1 MKTKSA
7 NLLARGYELI
17 DGITVPVG
25 TSNVDLGVEGKE
37 PQNAE
42 KLTIAVGNE
51 KINMYVFRPSNYKE
65 GEKTPFVYFIHGG
78 GYHFGNVS
86 MDESKYRAWQTGAVP
101 RLLLLTIHF
110 PWIHHTNIPWSL
122 NKYMQDF
129 FMLMSMRMN

>member
-42 KLTIAVGNE
+42 KLTIAVGNAACLFHSRRWLSFWQCE
-51 KINMYVFRPSNYKE
+51 
-65 GEKTPFVYFIHGG
+65 HG
-78 GYHFGNVS
+78 
-86 MDESKYRAWQTGAVP
+86 
-101 RLLLLTIHF
+101 
-110 PWIHHTNIPWSL
+110 
-122 NKYMQDF
+122 
-129 FMLMSMRMN
+129 